1 MRLELTKRADYAMR
15 AMLAL
20 ARTELG
26 ERRSVREIAQDQ
38 RIPARFLP
46 QAMTD
51 LIRAGL
57 VDATVGRRGG
67 YRLARSA
74 ASISLL
80 EVVEAI
86 EGDSRRRVC
95 ILRGGPCAL
104 EGVCDVH
111 EIFAAAQEDVID
123 RLRSATVADAIAH
136 SPGGYGPDRIGP
148 GSRKAAIPGQPRC

>member
-1 MRLELTKRADYAMR
+1 MRLELTKRGDYAIR
-15 AMLAL
+15 AVLAL
-20 ARTELG
+20 ARATPG
-26 ERRSVREIAQDQ
+26 ERRSVREIAEDQ
-38 RIPARFLP
+38 RIPARFLSR
-46 QAMTD
+46 AMTD

-67 YRLARSA
+67 YRLARPA

-104 EGVCDVH
+104 DGVCDVH
-111 EIFAAAQEDVID
+111 DVFAAAQEDVIE
-123 RLRSATVADAIAH
+123 RLRSASIADAVAH
-136 SPGGYGPDRIGP
+136 PVRPPSPSPTRPRSRSLP
-148 GSRKAAIPGQPRC
+148 GS

>member
-1 MRLELTKRADYAMR
+1 MRLELTKRADYAIR
-15 AMLAL
+15 AVLAL
-20 ARTELG
+20 ARATPG
-26 ERRSVREIAQDQ
+26 ERRSVREIAEDQ

-46 QAMTD
+46 RAMTD

-67 YRLARSA
+67 YRLTRPA

-95 ILRGGPCAL
+95 ILRDGPCAL

-111 EIFAAAQEDVID
+111 EVFAAAQEDVIE
-123 RLRSATVADAIAH
+123 RLRSATIAEAVAHPVPPQTRDGKRRR
-136 SPGGYGPDRIGP
+136 S
-148 GSRKAAIPGQPRC
+148 